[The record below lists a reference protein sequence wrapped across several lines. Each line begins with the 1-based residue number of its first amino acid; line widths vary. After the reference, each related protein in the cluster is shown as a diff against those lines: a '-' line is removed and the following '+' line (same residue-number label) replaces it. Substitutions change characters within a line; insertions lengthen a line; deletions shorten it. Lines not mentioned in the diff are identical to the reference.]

1 LADRTL
7 AEEITQK
14 NKQLSD
20 SSILHHSPQASPRF
34 RPGNSMPT
42 NEMEMENASKW
53 RWKMYRNDNEECI
66 EMEMKSASK

>member
-1 LADRTL
+1 
-7 AEEITQK
+7 
-14 NKQLSD
+14 
-20 SSILHHSPQASPRF
+20 
-34 RPGNSMPT
+34 MPT